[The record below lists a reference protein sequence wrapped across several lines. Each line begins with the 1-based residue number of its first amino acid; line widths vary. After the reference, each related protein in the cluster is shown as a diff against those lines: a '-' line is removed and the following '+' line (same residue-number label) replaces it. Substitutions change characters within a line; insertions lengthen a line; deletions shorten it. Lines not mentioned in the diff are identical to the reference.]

1 MPGKISPG
9 KTSEPSY
16 TDAASAEFACSVD
29 ANQKKLTGALRQ
41 AYDFIVCGSGSSG
54 AVVARRLAE
63 NPDVSVLLLEAG
75 GTDDLPQITEA
86 ARWLENRY
94 TEQDWAFE
102 TRVNPHLN
110 RRSMPWAAGKV
121 LGGSSSINAMAWA
134 RGHSNDWDSFAAE
147 TGDDGWSY
155 QSVLDIYRKIEDW
168 KGTPDPKW
176 RGSGGLLAVYPR
188 PLTRLSAALFDGAGS
203 LGIPHFAN
211 QNGALMEAAGGTAL
225 GELRM
230 QDGKR
235 LSVYRSYT
243 YPYMD
248 RPNLTVL
255 THALVT
261 RIIVKGTSAIG
272 VEVVYQGAR
281 RRFDIGRELILSLGA
296 IHTPKVL
303 MQSGIGDAEE
313 LRRFGID
320 VVQHLPGVGRN
331 LQDHFLLGACAWEYP
346 PSEQPRDRTPFAGL
360 FFCKSDAELDTPDLQ
375 CLIVDYL
382 FPSPATSGLET
393 ALPYWSIVPGLVRP
407 ESRGRIHLT
416 GPEPDDP
423 LDIDANILSHPADV
437 AAAMRAVELCREIG
451 NSAAFNA
458 ITRREVMPGRCRQDE
473 LENFVRNAAV
483 SFHHYACTAKMGRDE
498 MSVVDG
504 ALKVHGIER
513 LRIADASVMP
523 RVTTG
528 NTMAP
533 CVIIGERAASMI
545 KESHHL

>member
-1 MPGKISPG
+1 MQE
-9 KTSEPSY
+9 KTSGLSNA
-16 TDAASAEFACSVD
+16 DVQSAEFAARVE
-29 ANQKKLTGALRQ
+29 ANQKKLTGVLRQ

-54 AVVARRLAE
+54 SVVARRLAE
-63 NPDVSVLLLEAG
+63 NPDVNVLLLEAG
-75 GTDDLPQITEA
+75 GTDDLPEITDA
-86 ARWLENRY
+86 ARWRENRY

-102 TRVNPHLN
+102 TRASAHLN
-110 RRSMPWAAGKV
+110 GRSMPWAMGKV

-134 RGHSNDWDSFAAE
+134 RGHRNDWDSFAAE

-155 QSVLDIYRKIEDW
+155 RSVLDIYRKIEDW

-176 RGSGGLLAVYPR
+176 RGSGGLLAVYPQT
-188 PLTRLSAALFDGAGS
+188 PSPLSAALFDGAKS
-203 LGIPHFAN
+203 IGIPSFAN
-211 QNGALMEAAGGTAL
+211 QNGLMMETDGGAAL
-225 GELRM
+225 GEYRIR
-230 QDGKR
+230 DGKR
-235 LSVYRSYT
+235 LTIFRSYT

-261 RIIVKGTSAIG
+261 RVVVEGARAVG
-272 VEVVYQGAR
+272 VEVVHEGAR
-281 RRFDIGRELILSLGA
+281 RRFDVGRELILSLGA

-313 LRRFGID
+313 LRKFGID

-331 LQDHFLLGACAWEYP
+331 LQDHFLLAACVWEYP
-346 PSEQPRDRTPFAGL
+346 PNTQRRDGNPSAGL
-360 FFCKSDAELDTPDLQ
+360 FFWRSDKTFFTPDLQ
-375 CLIVDYL
+375 CLIADDV
-382 FPSPATSGLET
+382 FSGPATSHLDT
-393 ALPYWSIVPGLVRP
+393 DLRHWSIVPGLVRP

-416 GPEPDDP
+416 GPDPDDP
-423 LDIDANILSHPADV
+423 VDIDANILSDPADLK
-437 AAAMRAVELCREIG
+437 AAMRAVELCREIG
-451 NSAAFNA
+451 NSAAFGA
-458 ITRREVMPGRCRQDE
+458 ITRREVMPGRCREDE

-513 LRIADASVMP
+513 LRIADGSVVP

-545 KESHHL
+545 REDHSF

>member
-1 MPGKISPG
+1 MQE
-9 KTSEPSY
+9 KTSEPSNA
-16 TDAASAEFACSVD
+16 DVQSAEFAARVD
-29 ANQKKLTGALRQ
+29 ANQRKLTGALRQ

-54 AVVARRLAE
+54 SVVARRLAE
-63 NPDVSVLLLEAG
+63 NPDVNVLLLEAG
-75 GTDDLPQITEA
+75 GTDDLPEITDA
-86 ARWLENRY
+86 ARWRENRY
-94 TEQDWAFE
+94 TQQDWAFE
-102 TRVNPHLN
+102 TRASAHLN
-110 RRSMPWAAGKV
+110 GRSMPWAMGKV

-134 RGHSNDWDSFAAE
+134 RGHRNDWDSFAVE

-155 QSVLDIYRKIEDW
+155 RSVLDIYRKIEDW
-168 KGTPDPKW
+168 KGTPDPEW

-188 PLTRLSAALFDGAGS
+188 PPTQLSAVLFDGAKS
-203 LGIPHFAN
+203 LGIPCFAN
-211 QNGALMEAAGGTAL
+211 QNGALMEAAGGAAL
-225 GELRM
+225 AEYRM
-230 QDGKR
+230 RDGKR

-261 RIIVKGTSAIG
+261 RIIVKGTSVTG

-313 LRRFGID
+313 LRKFGID

-331 LQDHFLLGACAWEYP
+331 LQDHFLLGACVWEYL
-346 PSEQPRDRTPFAGL
+346 SNEQPRDRSPLEGL
-360 FFCKSDAELDTPDLQ
+360 FFWKSDAELDTPDLQ

-382 FPSPATSGLET
+382 FPSPATSRLDT
-393 ALPYWSIVPGLVRP
+393 AVPYWSLVPGLVRP

-416 GPEPDDP
+416 GPDPDDP
-423 LDIDANILSHPADV
+423 VDIDANILSDPADLR
-437 AAAMRAVELCREIG
+437 AAMRAVELCRELG
-451 NSAAFNA
+451 NSSAFGA

-504 ALKVHGIER
+504 ALKVQGIKR
-513 LRIADASVMP
+513 LRIADGSVMP
-523 RVTTG
+523 KVTTG

-545 KESHHL
+545 QENQGL